1 MKTKIAKILY
11 DMRTQPVIGWVTII
25 GTALSIF
32 LIMVVVMMQQVSIL
46 SFAPETHRDRMLYGM
61 YIHTKGKGNNQD
73 ESSGGMS
80 YELATKLYGGLD
92 GVEDLSLSSNGITP
106 YDAKGTT
113 DRPISVDGKE
123 TDDAFWRIYDFE
135 LLEGRY
141 YNEAEVSAG
150 SHVAVVSKSTV
161 RRLFGNE
168 NPIGQHFMLE
178 HEDFEVIGVVGDVS
192 KLASMAYGEV
202 FTPISQQSW
211 DPVFGDF
218 IASMLVKSGTDFS
231 YISDQVKRRYAELDS
246 ELASEDRETVYHGSP
261 FDQETIASGVGGSN
275 TTPDPESGRMI
286 RLAIYIILLIVPA
299 INLSSMLHS
308 RLRHRVNEIGVERAF
323 GCTRHRIISDIIS
336 ESLIVTIAGGIIGLV
351 AAIIFAM
358 CYGGLYSDFGDA
370 AVSPSLSMLL
380 RPQTFAYALGAC
392 FILNIIS
399 AAVPAWQA
407 SRLNPVE
414 ALNAR

>member
-46 SFAPETHRDRMLYGM
+46 SFAPETHRDRMLYGK
-61 YIHTKGKGNNQD
+61 YIHT
-73 ESSGGMS
+73 ESFNGDNGGSAPLS
-80 YELATKLYGGLD
+80 YVLAKKLYGDLD
-92 GVEDLSLSSNGITP
+92 GVEGISYKSDGLSSC
-106 YDAKGTT
+106 DAVGTT
-113 DRPISVDGKE
+113 ARSISVDRQS
-123 TDDAFWRIYDFE
+123 TDDGFWRIYDFD
-135 LLEGRY
+135 LIAGRY
-141 YNEAEVSAG
+141 YDAAEVEAG
-150 SHVAVVSKSTV
+150 RPLAVISESVA
-161 RRLFGNE
+161 RRLFGEE
-168 NPIGQHFMLE
+168 NPVGQHFMLD
-178 HEDFEVIGVVGDVS
+178 HNDFEVIGVVGDTS
-192 KLASMAYGEV
+192 PLASMAYGEV
-202 FTPISQQSW
+202 FTPLDLRSW
-211 DPVFGDF
+211 DPVYGFVE
-218 IASMLVKSGTDFS
+218 AAMLVKDGVDFEHVR
-231 YISDQVKRRYAELDS
+231 DQVKQRYAELDS
-246 ELASEDRETVYHGSP
+246 ELAPEGRKTVYHGSP

-275 TTPDPESGRMI
+275 TTPDPESGRQI

-323 GCTRHRIISDIIS
+323 GCTRRRIISDIIS

-358 CYGGLYSDFGDA
+358 CYGGLYSDFGVA

-380 RPQTFAYALGAC
+380 RLQTFAYALGAC

>member
-11 DMRTQPVIGWVTII
+11 DMRTQPVIGWVTVI

-32 LIMVVVMMQQVSIL
+32 LIMVVVMMQQVSVL

-61 YIHTKGKGNNQD
+61 YIHTKGKGHQG
-73 ESSGGMS
+73 ETSGGMS
-80 YELATKLYGGLD
+80 YELAARLYGGLD
-92 GVEDLSLSSNGITP
+92 GVEDISFSSNGITP

-113 DRPISVDGKE
+113 DRAISVDGKE

-141 YNEAEVSAG
+141 YNEAEVNAG
-150 SHVAVVSKSTV
+150 SHVAVISESAA

-168 NPIGQHFMLE
+168 NPIGQHFTLE
-178 HEDFEVIGVVGDVS
+178 EEDFEVIGVTGDVS

-202 FTPISQQSW
+202 FTPISKQSW
-211 DPVFGDF
+211 DPLFGDF
-218 IASMLVKSGTDFS
+218 IASMLVESGTDFS
-231 YISDQVKRRYAELDS
+231 LIRDQVKRRYAELDS
-246 ELASEDRETVYHGSP
+246 ELASEERETVYHGSP

-275 TTPDPESGRMI
+275 TTPDPESGRQIRMI
-286 RLAIYIILLIVPA
+286 IYIILLIVPA

-308 RLRHRVNEIGVERAF
+308 RLRHRVNEIGVQRAF
-323 GCTRHRIISDIIS
+323 GCTRRRIIADIIN
-336 ESLIVTIAGGIIGLV
+336 ESLLVTLAGGIIGLL
-351 AAIIFAM
+351 AAIVFAM

-370 AVSPSLSMLL
+370 AVSPSLEMLL

-392 FILNIIS
+392 FILNILS